1 MKKNIIKWLLLV
13 GAGCVASPLYAATMN
28 ITAEFSPDLQD
39 PQKNT
44 FKNTTPISG
53 FCAKWPKYCTLE
65 VKSIATTLTT
75 MQQYKIKA
83 NDSARNSVYF
93 GMPTGFREVEV
104 INQSTGEKS
113 SLKFRFAGISAKN
126 YHAYSSNWHGDWGY
140 YPPSPCKSSGPAV
153 GAGTWIQ
160 FAWAVLDKKDTAC
173 VLRSKIDRDPK
184 IKFDTISFS
193 YELVSPNPLG
203 MGSGIYTGTLKL
215 GVGPSESIDFGDN
228 FKANDDFLDVN
239 FTLKV
244 NHELKVSALPEARDV
259 TLYPC
264 YYKTSCTQDMADK
277 NWERWMV
284 TNIAPQKM
292 SGRSEFNLSS
302 SGSFTVFMKCGSGSP
317 IDAHSCPMTSSISGP
332 VPVKAL
338 LTLPENIT
346 DQGGGKVINRP
357 LFTEKNIKQNKFLTN
372 AFAVDRKG
380 WVDFVIDQKS
390 IEQMLKTRPDSWG
403 GTVTLIFDPNLF

>member
-1 MKKNIIKWLLLV
+1 MKKSIIKWLLLAA
-13 GAGCVASPLYAATMN
+13 AGCAASPLYAATMN
-28 ITAEFSPDLQD
+28 ITAEFSPDLSN
-39 PQKNT
+39 PQKST

-53 FCAKWPKYCTLE
+53 YCARWPKYCTND

-75 MQQYKIKA
+75 KQQYKIKA
-83 NDSARNSVYF
+83 NDSARNSAYF
-93 GMPTGFREVEV
+93 RIPTGYREVDV
-104 INQSTGEKS
+104 TNQSTGEKS
-113 SLKFRFAGISAKN
+113 TLKFRFAGFSARN
-126 YHAYSSNWHGDWGY
+126 YKATNSNWSRTWGN
-140 YPPSPCKSSGPAV
+140 YPPPPCKSGGPAI
-153 GAGTWIQ
+153 GGGSWIQ
-160 FAWAVLDKKDTAC
+160 FAWAVTDKKDVTC
-173 VLRSKIDRDPK
+173 TMTSKIDRPVV
-184 IKFDTISFS
+184 INFDQISYS
-193 YELVSPNPLG
+193 YELISPNPLG

-215 GVGPSESIDFGDN
+215 GVGPSQSIDFGDN
-228 FKANDDFLDVN
+228 FKANDNFLNVN

-244 NHELKVSALPEARDV
+244 SHELKVSPLPGARDV

-264 YYKTSCTQDMADK
+264 YYKTSCTQNMADK

-346 DQGGGKVINRP
+346 DQGGGNVINRP
-357 LFTEKNIKQNKFLTN
+357 LFTEKNTKQNKFLTN